1 MLRTRTTSI
10 TGLLPV
16 TFWQVGVSSP
26 QIAHRYT
33 AHKRL
38 GPAPVNRIDQ
48 LLVQAGQV
56 NFRPFVQVP
65 LMAVSDRIQQYVQR
79 LPERMQSEVLT
90 FVEYLLS
97 KSEQEEAQQHERDW
111 SSISLAFAMRGMEDE
126 NAPEYSEAD
135 LKETFD

>member
-1 MLRTRTTSI
+1 
-10 TGLLPV
+10 
-16 TFWQVGVSSP
+16 
-26 QIAHRYT
+26 
-33 AHKRL
+33 
-38 GPAPVNRIDQ
+38 
-48 LLVQAGQV
+48 
-56 NFRPFVQVP
+56 
-65 LMAVSDRIQQYVQR
+65 MAVSDRIQQYVQR